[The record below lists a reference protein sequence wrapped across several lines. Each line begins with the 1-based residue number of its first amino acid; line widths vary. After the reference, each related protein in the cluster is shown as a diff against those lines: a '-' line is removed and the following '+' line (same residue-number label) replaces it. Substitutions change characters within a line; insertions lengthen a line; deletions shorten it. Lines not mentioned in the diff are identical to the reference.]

1 MQRWT
6 PPKKHNV
13 ISGLE
18 IIVEQAH
25 LCVGSDSL
33 NNGLRSARDVGEVE
47 LGAAALLHT
56 AAHQQLVVAPV
67 DCQHL
72 PPELSLSGTED
83 VDQTAP
89 C

>member
-1 MQRWT
+1 MR
-6 PPKKHNV
+6 
-13 ISGLE
+13 
-18 IIVEQAH
+18 AH
-25 LCVGSDSL
+25 LCIGCHCLD
-33 NNGLRSARDVGEVE
+33 NGLGGAGDVGEVE

-72 PPELSLSGTED
+72 PPELSLRETED
-83 VDQTAP
+83 GDQTAP